1 MVKIQF
7 STVSCLFCITTIA
20 FGIIHST
27 VSLTCMIIVN
37 RIYFFP
43 LLPFYFPMSNF
54 FQDPPVF
61 TFVLFI
67 FSSCFFAFLFLLF
80 FFFIQKEIDI
90 EKVFKQQFGQQFNL
104 DRKDSSV
111 PLHYHNS
118 KLCPTLQNY
127 SYWEVQYGYYFE
139 TKLYRWLVEWQMTN
153 ESCLQLNNKRKNIHD
168 VTLKYYMYNN

>member
-61 TFVLFI
+61 TCPFY
-67 FSSCFFAFLFLLF
+67 FFFLLF
-80 FFFIQKEIDI
+80 CFLIFTLFFFIQKEIDI
-90 EKVFKQQFGQQFNL
+90 EKVFKQQFSLDSNSIQIVKILLFRCIIIIQNCVRHCRIIRIEKFNT
-104 DRKDSSV
+104 DIT
-111 PLHYHNS
+111 S
-118 KLCPTLQNY
+118 KRSFIDDQSND
-127 SYWEVQYGYYFE
+127 
-139 TKLYRWLVEWQMTN
+139 K
-153 ESCLQLNNKRKNIHD
+153 
-168 VTLKYYMYNN
+168 

>member
-80 FFFIQKEIDI
+80 FFLFRKKLTQKKFSNSSLDSNSIQIVKILLFRCIIIIQNCVRHCRIIRI
-90 EKVFKQQFGQQFNL
+90 EKFNT
-104 DRKDSSV
+104 DIT
-111 PLHYHNS
+111 S
-118 KLCPTLQNY
+118 KRSFIDDQSND
-127 SYWEVQYGYYFE
+127 
-139 TKLYRWLVEWQMTN
+139 K
-153 ESCLQLNNKRKNIHD
+153 
-168 VTLKYYMYNN
+168 

>member
-43 LLPFYFPMSNF
+43 LLLFYFPMSNF

-61 TFVLFI
+61 TCPFY
-67 FSSCFFAFLFLLF
+67 FFFLLF
-80 FFFIQKEIDI
+80 CFLIFTLFFFIQKEIDI

-127 SYWEVQYGYYFE
+127 SY
-139 TKLYRWLVEWQMTN
+139 
-153 ESCLQLNNKRKNIHD
+153 
-168 VTLKYYMYNN
+168 

>member
-127 SYWEVQYGYYFE
+127 SY
-139 TKLYRWLVEWQMTN
+139 
-153 ESCLQLNNKRKNIHD
+153 
-168 VTLKYYMYNN
+168 

>member
-80 FFFIQKEIDI
+80 FFFFQKEIDI

-127 SYWEVQYGYYFE
+127 SY
-139 TKLYRWLVEWQMTN
+139 
-153 ESCLQLNNKRKNIHD
+153 
-168 VTLKYYMYNN
+168 

>member
-61 TFVLFI
+61 TCPFY
-67 FSSCFFAFLFLLF
+67 FFFLLF
-80 FFFIQKEIDI
+80 CFLIFTLFFLFRKKLTQKKFSNSSLDSNSIQIVKILLFRCIIIIQNCVRHCRIIRI
-90 EKVFKQQFGQQFNL
+90 EKFNT
-104 DRKDSSV
+104 DIT
-111 PLHYHNS
+111 S
-118 KLCPTLQNY
+118 KRSFIDDQSND
-127 SYWEVQYGYYFE
+127 
-139 TKLYRWLVEWQMTN
+139 K
-153 ESCLQLNNKRKNIHD
+153 
-168 VTLKYYMYNN
+168 

>member
-27 VSLTCMIIVN
+27 VSLTCMIIMN

-127 SYWEVQYGYYFE
+127 SY
-139 TKLYRWLVEWQMTN
+139 
-153 ESCLQLNNKRKNIHD
+153 
-168 VTLKYYMYNN
+168 

>member
-61 TFVLFI
+61 TCPFY
-67 FSSCFFAFLFLLF
+67 FFFLLF
-80 FFFIQKEIDI
+80 CFLIFTLFFFIQKEIDI

-127 SYWEVQYGYYFE
+127 SY
-139 TKLYRWLVEWQMTN
+139 
-153 ESCLQLNNKRKNIHD
+153 
-168 VTLKYYMYNN
+168 

>member
-61 TFVLFI
+61 TCPFYFFFLLFCFLI
-67 FSSCFFAFLFLLF
+67 FTLF
-80 FFFIQKEIDI
+80 FFFQKEIDI

-127 SYWEVQYGYYFE
+127 SY
-139 TKLYRWLVEWQMTN
+139 
-153 ESCLQLNNKRKNIHD
+153 
-168 VTLKYYMYNN
+168 

>member
-61 TFVLFI
+61 TCPFY
-67 FSSCFFAFLFLLF
+67 FFFLLF
-80 FFFIQKEIDI
+80 CFLIFSLFFFIQKEIDI

-127 SYWEVQYGYYFE
+127 SY
-139 TKLYRWLVEWQMTN
+139 
-153 ESCLQLNNKRKNIHD
+153 
-168 VTLKYYMYNN
+168 

>member
-1 MVKIQF
+1 MHSELYTVLFHWHAWSLWTEFIF
-7 STVSCLFCITTIA
+7 SLYCPFIFLCLISFRILL
-20 FGIIHST
+20 F
-27 VSLTCMIIVN
+27 SL
-37 RIYFFP
+37 
-43 LLPFYFPMSNF
+43 
-54 FQDPPVF
+54 
-61 TFVLFI
+61 VLFI

-80 FFFIQKEIDI
+80 FFFFQKEIDI

>member
-90 EKVFKQQFGQQFNL
+90 EKVFKQQFSLDSNSIQIVKILLFRCIIIIQNCVRHCRIIRIEKFNT
-104 DRKDSSV
+104 DIT
-111 PLHYHNS
+111 S
-118 KLCPTLQNY
+118 KRSFIDDQSND
-127 SYWEVQYGYYFE
+127 
-139 TKLYRWLVEWQMTN
+139 K
-153 ESCLQLNNKRKNIHD
+153 
-168 VTLKYYMYNN
+168 